1 MGPMAV
7 DYLEYLISVGIPAAV
22 FMEMIGHD
30 SEQMSEH
37 YTHVGS
43 EALKKAADSLPDVTS
58 H

>member
-1 MGPMAV
+1 MAV